1 MVKNILTTYNS
12 NLFERMLSSNYAL
25 VGPLDP
31 LTSSI
36 FQSEGQVQ
44 LRMKLSVI
52 RPVLPTVSFGFPESP
67 CFSNFRWEH
76 QCVTNE

>member
-12 NLFERMLSSNYAL
+12 NLFERMLSSNYTL

-52 RPVLPTVSFGFPESP
+52 RPVTITHCVFWVPRESV
-67 CFSNFRWEH
+67 FFKL
-76 QCVTNE
+76 